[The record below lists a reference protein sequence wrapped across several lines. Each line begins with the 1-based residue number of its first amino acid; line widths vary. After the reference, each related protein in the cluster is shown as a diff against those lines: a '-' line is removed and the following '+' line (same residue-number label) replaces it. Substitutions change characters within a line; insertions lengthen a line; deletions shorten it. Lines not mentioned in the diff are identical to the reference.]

1 VRYFKTSLALRKE
14 TQGGAKVRARFTRVW
29 PSLLLTSVLL
39 SPAVQAQGLPC
50 PQQTVPVSVSASDG
64 RVVLGLTA
72 SNFRVRVNG
81 HTARILDASMD
92 SSPRRI
98 VLLLDASG
106 SMLTPE
112 RTLWKPALAVSKT
125 LLERLRPQDSV
136 AFLAFA
142 NQVERKVDFTRDP
155 KSALQQVDEL
165 ESGTKAIRRGVRKTA
180 LWDSVLEALR
190 LFDSARAGDSIYVIS
205 DGNDNHSHASRSDA
219 EKALLAAR
227 VRFFALLPP
236 APANVRYEW
245 ASLGSFQGP
254 ATLEDVSDTTGGAF
268 FRLSNEL
275 DVALNPL
282 KALTEQFYRV
292 EVELPQSVDKSLNW
306 QFEIV
311 GQIDNGKLPP
321 LLRYPRKVGP
331 CGTRER

>member
-1 VRYFKTSLALRKE
+1 MK
-14 TQGGAKVRARFTRVW
+14 AKVRPCFARVW
-29 PSLLLTSVLL
+29 LSLLLASVLL
-39 SPAVQAQGLPC
+39 RPSLQAQSLPC
-50 PQQTVPVSVSASDG
+50 SQQTVPVSVSDPGG
-64 RVVLGLTA
+64 RVVLGLTS
-72 SNFRVRVNG
+72 SNFRVRV
-81 HTARILDASMD
+81 HRHPATILNVNID

-98 VLLLDASG
+98 ALLLDASG
-106 SMLTPE
+106 SMIAPE
-112 RTLWKPALAVSKT
+112 PTLWKPALAVAKT

-155 KSALQQVDEL
+155 KSALQQLDEL
-165 ESGTKAIRRGVRKTA
+165 ESGTKAIPRGVRKTA

-190 LFDSARAGDSIYVIS
+190 LFDSPRVGDSIYVIS
-205 DGNDNHSHASRSDA
+205 DGNDNHSHASRSGV
-219 EKALLAAR
+219 EKALLAAG

-236 APANVRYEW
+236 APVGVRYEW

-268 FRLSNEL
+268 FRLSNEI
-275 DVALNPL
+275 DFALNQL

-292 EVELPQSVDKSLNW
+292 EVELRQPVDKSLDW
-306 QFEIV
+306 QFEV
-311 GQIDNGKLPP
+311 VDNGKLLP
-321 LLRYPRKVGP
+321 LLRYPRKAVP